1 MPSGNKNQNGQK
13 KKNGRDVAIRLFLPV
28 PSQD

>member
-1 MPSGNKNQNGQK
+1 MPSGNKNQNGQ

>member
-13 KKNGRDVAIRLFLPV
+13 KMVETWQFVFFLPV